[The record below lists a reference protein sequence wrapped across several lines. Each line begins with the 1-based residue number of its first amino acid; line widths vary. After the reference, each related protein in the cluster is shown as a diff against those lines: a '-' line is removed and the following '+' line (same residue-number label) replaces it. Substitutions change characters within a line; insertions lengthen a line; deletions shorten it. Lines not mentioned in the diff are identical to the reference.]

1 MKDFNRVGI
10 EKIGIFIPQKYIDLS
25 KLATYRGIDPLK
37 WTEGIGQER
46 MSIMT
51 IKQDVVSMGA
61 NACLKILDDED
72 KKTIDQV
79 IFATESALDFSK
91 ASSTY
96 IHKLLGIQPFA
107 KSYEIKQACYSATAA
122 IQLATDYVRLRP
134 DRKVIIIA
142 SDISKYGLR
151 SSGEATQGAGAIAIL
166 ISSNP
171 KVMEITQQSV
181 SLTEHSFDFWRPNYS
196 DYPFVE
202 GKFSTQLYID
212 SFIRLAVEFENR
224 YPGKLGRLEA
234 ILFHLPFSKMG
245 RKALKALQK
254 ELEEGRVQIEGLSK
268 NFEKLYENYEKSIIF
283 GKEIGNIY
291 TGSLYLGLLS
301 LLLNADIAGNSEI
314 ALFSYGSG
322 AVAELYVGKLNENYK
337 QYLHREDINY
347 LLAKREELSIEDYEN
362 EYFDD
367 QPTRSQEYIENKE
380 PSDIEE
386 GYYLEKVVEDKRFYK
401 YKGKN

>member
-1 MKDFNRVGI
+1 MTDFIKVGI
-10 EKIGIFIPQKYIDLS
+10 EKIGIYIPEKYIDLS
-25 KLATYRGIDPLK
+25 KLAEHRGIDPLK

-51 IKQDVVSMGA
+51 KDQDVVSMGA

-122 IQLATDYVRLRP
+122 IQVAADYVRLRP

-142 SDISKYGLR
+142 SDISKYGLK

-171 KVMEITQQSV
+171 KIMEITKESV
-181 SLTEHSFDFWRPNYS
+181 SLTENSFDFWRPSYS
-196 DYPFVE
+196 NYPFVE

-212 SFIRLAVEFENR
+212 SFIRLIEEFENR
-224 YPGKLGRLEA
+224 YPGKLSKVDAL
-234 ILFHLPFSKMG
+234 LFHLPFSKMG
-245 RKALKALQK
+245 RKALKTLESKLK
-254 ELEEGRVQIEGLSK
+254 EGHISIEGFFD
-268 NFEKLYENYEKSIIF
+268 NFEKLYENYDKSIVF

-301 LLLNADIAGNSEI
+301 LLINGDLEGHSEVG
-314 ALFSYGSG
+314 LFSYGSG
-322 AVAELYVGKLNENYK
+322 AVAELYIGKLNENYK
-337 QYLHREDINY
+337 DFLYREDIEY
-347 LLAKREELSIEDYEN
+347 LLKRRNEISIKDYEN

-367 QPTRSQEYIENKE
+367 QPTQSQHFLENEE
-380 PSDIEE
+380 PKDLEE
-386 GYYLEKVVEDKRFYK
+386 GYYLEKIVEDKRFYNFK
-401 YKGKN
+401 EKI